1 MIKIAQKTKVEIEFD
16 AVTKEFN
23 SNIKASEKHMTS
35 LRKELKLNATE
46 LKGDAENVELLSK
59 RKKLLAEQSIESKNK
74 IENLNN
80 KLNEAKRLF
89 GEDAEQVRLL
99 GNQITDAKTQFAAI
113 QNEIKDTDKKLDS
126 FANIADKTDDEIKG
140 LSDATEKSGGI
151 AEKAGKGF
159 TVFKGVLANLISQ
172 GVSKLKD
179 ELKELITTT
188 DKASSHVQ
196 AAVGATDEAA
206 GKFRNV
212 IKNVYN
218 NNFGESMED
227 IADAVIKIN
236 ENFGDNY
243 GEEQLQKIT
252 EKAITLRDVFDMD
265 ISETLRGVN
274 GLVTN
279 MGLDIDEAFD
289 YMVVG
294 AQQGLNKTGELGD
307 NIAEYSQLWGQ
318 AGFSAQ
324 GMFTILDNGLS
335 AGAYNLDQVNDFVKE
350 FNISLAD
357 GRMGENIKSFSK
369 ESQELFKNWKNGKA
383 TGSEVFQSII
393 NDLGNMENK
402 QKALTI
408 ASETWSSLGEDN
420 AMSVLTS
427 LTEVNHMYD
436 DVKGSAEKLADVQY
450 DNVGDAIEGLGR
462 NLKSAFQGPLEEKV
476 LPELN
481 EKLSEVDDKI
491 GGLSEKIGLG
501 IDGLMTAYDWTTKH
515 KALLIG
521 IGGVIGTVA
530 VGIGIYNAA
539 MALGTALKTAD
550 AVSIGGLVAAKWAE
564 NTANWALAA
573 SGMAALGPILL
584 IAAGIAA
591 LIAVIVLIVKNFD
604 TLKAKVKD
612 VTESTSEKFN
622 AWKEKTVSS
631 IKAIPESIGNFFEGI
646 KNKIKVP
653 KIEVTYTN
661 EGTLAKVA
669 QALGL
674 EGFPKLS
681 IRWNKYGYFKQKTI
695 VAEGY
700 AEAGD
705 SEYALPLNS
714 RTLDPLAAGVV
725 NHMDINNDEVIEY
738 VKALYS
744 KMLELPS
751 DFESGFIDAVANRL
765 KINLDKRELGR
776 VVRSY

>member
-1 MIKIAQKTKVEIEFD
+1 MIKIAKKTKVEIEFD

-59 RKKLLAEQSIESKNK
+59 RKQLLAEQSIESKNK

-89 GEDAEQVRLL
+89 GDDAEQVRLL

-126 FANIADKTDDEIKG
+126 FANSADKTDDEIKG

-151 AEKAGKGF
+151 VEKAGKGF

-206 GKFRNV
+206 EKFRNV

-318 AGFSAQ
+318 AGFSAK

-335 AGAYNLDQVNDFVKE
+335 AGAYNLDKVNDFVKE

-393 NDLGNMENK
+393 NDLGKMENK

-481 EKLSEVDDKI
+481 ERLSEVDDKI

-521 IGGVIGTVA
+521 IGVVIGTVA
-530 VGIGIYNAA
+530 VGIGIYNSA

-584 IAAGIAA
+584 IVAAITAV
-591 LIAVIVLIVKNFD
+591 IAVIVIVIKNFD
-604 TLKAKVKD
+604 KIKAKGKE
-612 VTESTSEKFN
+612 VTEFLSKKFSD
-622 AWKEKTVSS
+622 WKEKTVSS
-631 IKAIPESIGNFFEGI
+631 IKAIPESIGKFFEGI
-646 KNKIKVP
+646 KSKIKTP

-681 IRWNKYGYFKQKTI
+681 IRWNKYGYFKEKTI

-725 NHMDINNDEVIEY
+725 NHMDFNNDEIIEY
-738 VKALYS
+738 IKALYS
-744 KMLELPS
+744 KMLDLPS
-751 DFESGFIDAVANRL
+751 DFESSFIDAVANRL
-765 KINLDKRELGR
+765 KINLNKRELGR

>member
-1 MIKIAQKTKVEIEFD
+1 MINIAKKTKVEIEFD

-59 RKKLLAEQSIESKNK
+59 RKQLLAEQSIESKNK

-89 GEDAEQVRLL
+89 GDDAEQVRLL
-99 GNQITDAKTQFAAI
+99 SNQITDAKTQFAAI

-126 FANIADKTDDEIKG
+126 LNDETKEYG
-140 LSDATEKSGGI
+140 KELDSATKKTEKAKG
-151 AEKAGKGF
+151 GF
-159 TVFKGVLANLISQ
+159 TVLKGVIANLASQAISKAIDGLKKLNDSVKESASIGDEVDKMSQKLGMSRKGYQEWSYVLSQSGMEISSLQAGMKKLSNNIDDAINGSDSAKKMFSQLGISVDDLKNKSAEDIFSLVVSGMQGMEDTATRTALANDLLGRSGQSLIPLFNETAKSTEELKNKANEL
-172 GVSKLKD
+172 GMVMSDEAVDASVEYTDAMDTLETASSKLKSQ
-179 ELKELITTT
+179 LVAGVLPAIT
-188 DKASSHVQ
+188 
-196 AAVGATDEAA
+196 
-206 GKFRNV
+206 
-212 IKNVYN
+212 
-218 NNFGESMED
+218 D
-227 IADAVIKIN
+227 I
-236 ENFGDNY
+236 
-243 GEEQLQKIT
+243 IT
-252 EKAITLRDVFDMD
+252 EVTENVDMD
-265 ISETLRGVN
+265 E
-274 GLVTN
+274 
-279 MGLDIDEAFD
+279 
-289 YMVVG
+289 
-294 AQQGLNKTGELGD
+294 
-307 NIAEYSQLWGQ
+307 
-318 AGFSAQ
+318 
-324 GMFTILDNGLS
+324 
-335 AGAYNLDQVNDFVKE
+335 
-350 FNISLAD
+350 
-357 GRMGENIKSFSK
+357 
-369 ESQELFKNWKNGKA
+369 
-383 TGSEVFQSII
+383 
-393 NDLGNMENK
+393 
-402 QKALTI
+402 
-408 ASETWSSLGEDN
+408 
-420 AMSVLTS
+420 
-427 LTEVNHMYD
+427 
-436 DVKGSAEKLADVQY
+436 
-450 DNVGDAIEGLGR
+450 VGDKIENVSTKIQDGIG
-462 NLKSAFQGPLEEKV
+462 
-476 LPELN
+476 
-481 EKLSEVDDKI
+481 KLTD
-491 GGLSEKIGLG
+491 
-501 IDGLMTAYDWTTKH
+501 AYDWTTKH

-521 IGGVIGTVA
+521 IGGVIGTLA
-530 VGIGIYNAA
+530 VGIGIYNASI
-539 MALGTALKTAD
+539 ALGTALKAAD
-550 AVSIGGLVAAKWAE
+550 VTSIGALVAAKWTE
-564 NTANWALAA
+564 NTANWALSSSNWALAA

-604 TLKAKVKD
+604 TLKAKVKE
-612 VTESTSEKFN
+612 VTESMSERFN
-622 AWKEKTVSS
+622 AWKEKTISS

-681 IRWNKYGYFKQKTI
+681 IHWNKYGYFKEKTI

-714 RTLDPLAAGVV
+714 QTLDPLAAGVV

-765 KINLDKRELGR
+765 KINLDQRELGR

>member
-1 MIKIAQKTKVEIEFD
+1 MIKIAKKTKVEIEFD

-59 RKKLLAEQSIESKNK
+59 RKQLLAEQSIESKNK

-89 GEDAEQVRLL
+89 GDDAEQVRLL

-126 FANIADKTDDEIKG
+126 LNNETKEYSKELDT
-140 LSDATEKSGGI
+140 ATEKN
-151 AEKAGKGF
+151 EKAKGGF
-159 TVFKGVLANLISQ
+159 TVLKGVIANLASQAISKAIDGLKKLNDSVKESASIGDEVDKMSQKLGMSRKGYQEWSYVLSQSGVEINSLQTGMKTLTNQIDDAKHGSEKSLNIFKELSISLDDLNSMSREEIFASVINGMQSMEDTTSRAALANDLFGKSGQNLIPLFNETSKSTEELKNKANELGMVMSDQ
-172 GVSKLKD
+172 AVDASVEYTDAMDTLETTSSKLKSQ
-179 ELKELITTT
+179 LVAGVLPAITDIITEVT
-188 DKASSHVQ
+188 
-196 AAVGATDEAA
+196 E
-206 GKFRNV
+206 NV
-212 IKNVYN
+212 
-218 NNFGESMED
+218 D
-227 IADAVIKIN
+227 IDAV
-236 ENFGDNY
+236 
-243 GEEQLQKIT
+243 
-252 EKAITLRDVFDMD
+252 A
-265 ISETLRGVN
+265 
-274 GLVTN
+274 
-279 MGLDIDEAFD
+279 
-289 YMVVG
+289 
-294 AQQGLNKTGELGD
+294 
-307 NIAEYSQLWGQ
+307 
-318 AGFSAQ
+318 
-324 GMFTILDNGLS
+324 
-335 AGAYNLDQVNDFVKE
+335 
-350 FNISLAD
+350 
-357 GRMGENIKSFSK
+357 
-369 ESQELFKNWKNGKA
+369 
-383 TGSEVFQSII
+383 
-393 NDLGNMENK
+393 
-402 QKALTI
+402 
-408 ASETWSSLGEDN
+408 
-420 AMSVLTS
+420 
-427 LTEVNHMYD
+427 
-436 DVKGSAEKLADVQY
+436 
-450 DNVGDAIEGLGR
+450 
-462 NLKSAFQGPLEEKV
+462 
-476 LPELN
+476 
-481 EKLSEVDDKI
+481 DKI
-491 GGLSEKIGLG
+491 ENVSTNIQDGIGKL
-501 IDGLMTAYDWTTKH
+501 TNAYDWTTKH

-521 IGGVIGTVA
+521 IGVVIGTVA

-584 IAAGIAA
+584 IVAAIAA
-591 LIAVIVLIVKNFD
+591 VIAVIVLVIKNFD
-604 TLKAKVKD
+604 KIKAKGKE
-612 VTESTSEKFN
+612 VTEFLSKKFSD
-622 AWKEKTVSS
+622 WKEKIVSS
-631 IKAIPESIGNFFEGI
+631 IKAIPESIRNLFEGI

-681 IRWNKYGYFKQKTI
+681 IRWNKYGYFKEKTI

-765 KINLDKRELGR
+765 KINLNKRELGR